1 LEEIMLRVD
10 ETLEGA
16 YGFMASK
23 AVKGTSSVG
32 LRTYADILAGD
43 GQPVPP
49 ALQPSGMQVGV
60 EGLISYD
67 RYIDPAFVALEVEH
81 IWKKQWQVAC
91 REEDLPNV
99 GDRLPYDI
107 VNQSFII
114 VHSAPG
120 EFRAFHNSC
129 PHRGRRLCDHAGN
142 ATDIRCPFHA
152 WTWGLDGSLAWVPG
166 SQDFPHVSDQH
177 HRLQEVKVGRWGG
190 NIFINPDVDAP
201 PLETALGV
209 LVSQFADHPL
219 QDRHTALHL
228 RKMVRCN
235 WKLTQE
241 AFMEGYHVL
250 ETHWDGMPFFGS
262 AFTQYDAWDDGAS
275 HVSRLVTPSVV
286 PDVWV
291 QEKISPYESARQ
303 FCATFGLHPPSPS
316 SVTTVAE
323 ARAYCANERRKMIEA
338 ESGQTLADKPT
349 SYFLDMTKCFV
360 FPNHHP
366 WWGEALPWWYRFL
379 PVGDDPNMSMMEVRI
394 TAPVP
399 KGKARPPAATPIDL
413 GPDDRT
419 SDCAALGVV
428 GYILDQDMSNLVEI
442 QKGLKAAKPGRA
454 FMTLARYQESNI
466 QHFHNVYNRALGVPG
481 KSPIA

>member
-1 LEEIMLRVD
+1 MIEYEEALK
-10 ETLEGA
+10 GA
-16 YGFMASK
+16 YGFATPK

-32 LRTYADILAGD
+32 LRTYADILVGD

-49 ALQPSGMQVGV
+49 VLQRSDMPVKV

-67 RYIDPAFVALEVEH
+67 RYIDPAFVALETEH

-107 VNQSFII
+107 ASLSFII
-114 VHSAPG
+114 VRSGPD
-120 EFRAFHNSC
+120 EFRAFYNSC
-129 PHRGRRLCDHAGN
+129 PHRGRRLCDHAESAGE
-142 ATDIRCPFHA
+142 IRCPFHA

-166 SQDFPHVSDQH
+166 GHDFPHVSDQH
-177 HRLQEVKVGRWGG
+177 HRLQEVQLGRWGG
-190 NIFINPDVDAP
+190 NIFINPDPEAP
-201 PLETALGV
+201 PLEQALGV
-209 LVSQFADHPL
+209 MVSQFKDHPL
-219 QDRHTALHL
+219 EERYTVLHL
-228 RKMVRCN
+228 RKKVRCN

-262 AFTQYDAWDDGAS
+262 AFTQYDAWDDGVC

-291 QEKISPYESARQ
+291 QDKVSPHESARQ
-303 FCATFGLHPPSPS
+303 FCATFGLREPAPGE
-316 SVTTVAE
+316 VTTVAE
-323 ARAYCANERRKMIEA
+323 ARAYCADQRRRKIEA
-338 ESGQTLADKPT
+338 ETGLDLGAKPV

-366 WWGEALPWWYRFL
+366 WWGEALPWWYRFM
-379 PVGDDPNMSMMEVRI
+379 PVGDDPGMSMMEVRI

-399 KGKARPPAATPIDL
+399 KGAPRPATATPIDL

-419 SDCAALGVV
+419 SECEALGVV

-442 QKGLKAAKPGRA
+442 QKGLKAAKPGKD

-466 QHFHNVYNRALGVPG
+466 QHFHNVYNRLLGL
-481 KSPIA
+481 SR